1 MKDTRL
7 IFVEN
12 ETCKIYNLLMHITK
26 LTPKKQKLLLI
37 LAHLSPMP
45 VSPFHLNLLMG
56 YSPKSREMYKGI
68 LSDLKEEGYIQ
79 VHENDKNRKQ
89 VVLSNN
95 HPYNEILINLV
106 NESGTSYREQIF
118 ELLNSME
125 N

>member
-1 MKDTRL
+1 
-7 IFVEN
+7 
-12 ETCKIYNLLMHITK
+12 MHITK